1 MATTR
6 KLLKEV
12 AKELHEEVTRVSSA
26 YLLELCQRL
35 RPATH
40 CKCVHFN
47 FDVGLN
53 FFSTYLVV
61 RNGGQLLEHYME
73 GLSGFVSHQEWIAL
87 KASVKRDGVAG
98 MLTNEAE
105 EALIKREVGAFHGF
119 VMKSC
124 AGIGNTGKRQLFWTT
139 FVARYHG
146 LSRMGTE
153 LLSHYDFT
161 TARTQYQAMK
171 QEVLKQARAKTR

>member
-1 MATTR
+1 MAGTR

-12 AKELHEEVTRVSSA
+12 AKELHEEVTRVSSE
-26 YLLELCQRL
+26 YLLDLCQRL
-35 RPATH
+35 RPSTH
-40 CKCVHFN
+40 CESVRSLFN
-47 FDVGLN
+47 KYSNIHL
-53 FFSTYLVV
+53 TQHVV
-61 RNGGQLLEHYME
+61 QTGGQLLEHYME

-87 KASVKRDGVAG
+87 KAAVKREGAAG
-98 MLTNEAE
+98 KYTNEAE
-105 EALIKREVGAFHGF
+105 ETLIKREVGGFHGF

-171 QEVLKQARAKTR
+171 LEVLKQARAQTR